1 MTSNIERIGEAEV
14 PFHRPMDEQE
24 LISRSKNG
32 DVDAFNLLVEQY
44 QRMAYNLALRML
56 GDAEAA
62 ADASQDAFL
71 SAYRGI
77 GKFRGGCFRS
87 WILRITANSCHDKQR
102 AARRSRTVS
111 LDSMIPGPDDIPSN
125 PGDIESPEDYALRQ
139 ELGKFIN
146 EGLTHLPTDQRL
158 VVILCDIQGL
168 SYEEAAQ
175 VAGCSLGTVKSR
187 LNRGRTRLRDFLTQ
201 HEELLPFKFRLNK
214 QKGDANVSFQK
225 GSPLPEGTG
234 DAL

>member
-1 MTSNIERIGEAEV
+1 LTSNTDRIRKVGV
-14 PFHRPMDEQE
+14 HFHRPMDEQE

-32 DVDAFNLLVEQY
+32 DVEAFNLLVEQY

-71 SAYRGI
+71 SAYRAI

-102 AARRSRTVS
+102 AGQRSRTVS
-111 LDSMIPGPDDIPSN
+111 LDNMMLGPDDITSN
-125 PGDIESPEDYALRQ
+125 PGDMESPEDYALRQ
-139 ELGKFIN
+139 ELGKLIN
-146 EGLTHLPTDQRL
+146 EGLVRLSTDQRL

-187 LNRGRTRLRDFLTQ
+187 LNRGRARLRDFLTQ
-201 HEELLPFKFRLNK
+201 HEELLPFNFRLYK
-214 QKGDANVSFQK
+214 QRGDTSVSFQK